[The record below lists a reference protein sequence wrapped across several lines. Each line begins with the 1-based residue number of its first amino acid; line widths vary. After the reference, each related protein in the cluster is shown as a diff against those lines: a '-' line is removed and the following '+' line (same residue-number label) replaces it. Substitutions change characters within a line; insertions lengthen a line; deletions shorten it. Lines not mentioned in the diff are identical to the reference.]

1 MGISKR
7 LSRRSS
13 MVAGAVLGCC
23 GIAAACIALTT
34 PSASSALPSANAGD
48 TATSSGAPAV
58 APSLVRDLS
67 VLEESG
73 GGLPAWAQAR
83 LSGPGGTAEE
93 EGLDV
98 SAARSSEVDGL
109 TVAVIPGE
117 SNACAYIRPTGG
129 AAEMPSWWGTS
140 YPVGVCASVA
150 ETIAGGLRLWHGGS
164 GKLTL
169 VGVVPNGYSS
179 VRITGSGDS
188 AMTVPVVNNAYV
200 ARLEDPALRS
210 STALELRGPE
220 GHAEHIE
227 TER

>member
-13 MVAGAVLGCC
+13 VVAGAVVGCC
-23 GIAAACIALTT
+23 GSAAACIALI
-34 PSASSALPSANAGD
+34 
-48 TATSSGAPAV
+48 TSSGLSANSANTAEAATSRSSSMV

-73 GGLPAWAQAR
+73 GGLPAWVQAR
-83 LSGPGGTAEE
+83 LGGPSGTAEE
-93 EGLDV
+93 EGLDL

-109 TVAVIPGE
+109 TVSIVPGQA
-117 SNACAYIRPTGG
+117 NACAYVMPTGG
-129 AAEMPSWWGTS
+129 AAQTPSWWGRS
-140 YPVGVCASVA
+140 YPVGTCASVA
-150 ETIAGGLRLWHGGS
+150 ETIGGGLRLWHGGS
-164 GKLTL
+164 GQLTL

-179 VRITGSGDS
+179 VRITGTDGS

-200 ARLEDPALRS
+200 ARLEDPALRLG
-210 STALELRGPE
+210 TALELRGPD
-220 GHAEHIE
+220 GHAERIE